1 MNHTCIWYV
10 EDHVTTFLSY
20 VDIADIHPRARIKYQ
35 DAFLP
40 GNMQIHPSTVLLLSE
55 KIRMFGVGF
64 FLKERGLCFQ
74 SHIAWAL
81 LQLNWS
87 VNLWKKLRN
96 HTVQSS
102 VNHCDSFTSEACII
116 TAKACSAAWF
126 NSHAIIGASEL
137 DGGRVFLSKHCH
149 LTCCVSDHTGPDI
162 IDSSLLEE
170 YL

>member
-1 MNHTCIWYV
+1 MHFYLEICR
-10 EDHVTTFLSY
+10 F
-20 VDIADIHPRARIKYQ
+20 IHLQFCCFHRRSGCLAW
-35 DAFLP
+35 
-40 GNMQIHPSTVLLLSE
+40 V
-55 KIRMFGVGF
+55 